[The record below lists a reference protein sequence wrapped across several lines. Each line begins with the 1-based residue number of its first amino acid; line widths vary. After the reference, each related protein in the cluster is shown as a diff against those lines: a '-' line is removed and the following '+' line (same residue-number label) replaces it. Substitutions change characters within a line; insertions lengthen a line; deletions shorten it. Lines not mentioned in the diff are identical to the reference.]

1 MNHLTFLTLVYHI
14 LYLLNP
20 LLKTPKNNNK
30 KALDHPS
37 MKEKSENILKLKDLK
52 LLDNILMLKF
62 QVKLLIQIILLNLLQ
77 VYNLKEEV
85 VLQVMEML
93 NY

>member
-1 MNHLTFLTLVYHI
+1 
-14 LYLLNP
+14 
-20 LLKTPKNNNK
+20 
-30 KALDHPS
+30 